1 MLPKTLQ
8 YSGSMP
14 AAGTIVAEVIVVSFS
29 DRLARLAQSAASAGA
44 TPTASEVSRTSVNA
58 ANLAP
63 GLACLAAEWETQ
75 LKAPWRR
82 SREFMT
88 ILPLLMSPGRTDPRV
103 PVWKERYL
111 KSLRFVT

>member
-29 DRLARLAQSAASAGA
+29 ARPARLAQSAASAGA

-63 GLACLAAEWETQ
+63 GLACLTAE
-75 LKAPWRR
+75 
-82 SREFMT
+82 
-88 ILPLLMSPGRTDPRV
+88 
-103 PVWKERYL
+103 
-111 KSLRFVT
+111 